1 MALSGQIL
9 TEYYNYKSLAVK
21 VSSLCFFVNPHSGT
35 ECYMSEN
42 NKPRLIDN
50 PLTGYVMAL
59 LLAGALYVVS
69 CAPGILWQ
77 DSSLFVYRTWHNDIQ
92 GNLGLALAHPLY
104 FMITIVAKYI
114 PLGELAYRVNLV
126 SALFGAIAV
135 ANLFLFLRLWIGR
148 TLPAVIGAITLAV
161 SWNFWQ
167 HSAMAEVYTLY
178 IAQMLAELIVLLLY
192 VRTKRVRYLYLLG
205 LFNGLAIANHMWAV
219 FGFACYAVFLIILR
233 VRKEITAK
241 NLVII
246 ILLWLLGALPYEYL
260 IVKEL
265 ILSGDL
271 GATLSSAAFGNT
283 WQGHVTGT
291 YMSMKIVLENFIF
304 ISLNFPTPN
313 LLLLFVGLWALRKKV
328 PHRSVAN
335 IMLVL
340 AIMYFVFAFRYNVA
354 DRFAFF
360 LPFYCLAAAFIG
372 LGADVVLTRFNRK
385 STATWLLLFA
395 LLPIPMYFIIPDMAR
410 KAYKPLGQR
419 RQRPYRDEYDYFL
432 KPWKT
437 GNDGAQRFAY
447 EALDVLDENAI
458 IYAYPTD
465 AHTLLYTQEVMGK
478 RPDVK
483 IVSLCDWSENAPVLN
498 KDTVADL
505 INHVPI
511 YVVLPELSL
520 GFLVENYD
528 FAESWP
534 VYRVIK
540 RQ

>member
-1 MALSGQIL
+1 M
-9 TEYYNYKSLAVK
+9 V
-21 VSSLCFFVNPHSGT
+21 
-35 ECYMSEN
+35 
-42 NKPRLIDN
+42 DN
-50 PLTGYVMAL
+50 PLTGYVTAL
-59 LLAGALYVVS
+59 LLAGTLYVVS

-77 DSSLFVYRTWHNDIQ
+77 DSALFVYRTWHNDIQ
-92 GNLGLALAHPLY
+92 GNLGLALSHPLY

-148 TLPAVIGAITLAV
+148 ARPAIIGAITLAV

-167 HSAMAEVYTLY
+167 HSAIAEVYTLY

-192 VRTKRVRYLYLLG
+192 VRTKRLRYLYLLG

-219 FGFACYAVFLIILR
+219 FGFVCYAVFLILLR
-233 VRKEITAK
+233 ARKEVGTK
-241 NLVII
+241 NLVLV
-246 ILLWLLGALPYEYL
+246 ILLWIIGALPYEYL
-260 IVKEL
+260 IAKEL
-265 ILSGDL
+265 IQSGDL
-271 GATLSSAAFGNT
+271 MATLSSAAFGNT
-283 WQGHVTGT
+283 WQRHVTGT
-291 YMSMKIVLENFIF
+291 YMSMKIVLENLIF
-304 ISLNFPTPN
+304 VSLNFPTPN
-313 LLLLFVGLWALRKKV
+313 LLLLFVGLWTLRRKALE
-328 PHRSVAN
+328 RSVAN
-335 IMLVL
+335 ILLIL

-372 LGADVVLTRFNRK
+372 LGADVILSRFNSK
-385 STATWLLLFA
+385 STAILLLIFA
-395 LLPIPMYFIIPDMAR
+395 LLPVPAYFIIPDMAR

-419 RQRPYRDEYDYFL
+419 RQRLYRDEYDYFL

-437 GNDGAQRFAY
+437 GNDGAQRFAD
-447 EALDVLDENAI
+447 EAMDILDKNAI

-483 IVSLCDWSENAPVLN
+483 IVSLCDWSENAPALN

-505 INHVPI
+505 IEKWPI
-511 YVVLPELSL
+511 YVVSPENAL

-528 FAESWP
+528 FVETWP
-534 VYRVIK
+534 VYRVTK
-540 RQ
+540 P